1 MAMDRMADVAESM
14 EAPPAARTESPGWGA
29 MEGTAPDLRASLR
42 LVIVAW
48 IFGAAWMYITTGA
61 AMTRYAKI
69 MGLREFGFGLLAA
82 MPYLGALVQLPASY
96 WLERFGHR
104 KGMFITAGLIHR
116 GLWLAIAAIPW
127 LFPAASAEWWW
138 MLLTILVGSTFLA
151 NMMTPAWMTWMA
163 DMVPGRI
170 RGRYFSH
177 RGQYGRFIGVVV
189 TIGMGLAMD
198 WAERADASGVM
209 LRQLL
214 SIALAAAALSGMLD
228 IALFR
233 WVPDQRH
240 SPPQRRVKFT
250 HLLRQPLADRN
261 FRRFLGFS
269 ATLTFAIGYVGQ
281 FIWLY
286 LFDVVGMTNMRANMM
301 LVAVPLIVSM
311 LSFPLW
317 GRMVDRLGCK
327 PVLLIAGLLI
337 VHGGASWILVTPDH
351 WWIGYMGSIS
361 ATAAWPGVELAM
373 MNLLLGISGTRH
385 HARMGSAYIAVHS
398 TVVALAG
405 IASGLFGGFVA
416 QAMAHWE
423 GSIFGWPLTYHGVLL
438 LISAGLRLAAL
449 GWLLGLEEP
458 RAVTTRSAA
467 RFMVAHIYS
476 NLQQAVF
483 APTRGLWRLGR
494 ITWRFIPGRGNRE

>member
-1 MAMDRMADVAESM
+1 MTDVLDSK
-14 EAPPAARTESPGWGA
+14 EAPLTPHEPPGWGSMARTE
-29 MEGTAPDLRASLR
+29 PDLRANLR

-48 IFGAAWMYITTGA
+48 VFGAAWMYVTTGA
-61 AMTRYAKI
+61 AMTRYAKSL
-69 MGLREFGFGLLAA
+69 GLGEFGFGLLAA

-96 WLERFGHR
+96 FLERFGHR
-104 KGMFITAGLIHR
+104 KAMFILAGLLHR
-116 GLWLAIAAIPW
+116 SMWLVIAAIPW
-127 LFPAASAEWWW
+127 FAPQATWWW
-138 MLLTILVGSTFLA
+138 MLLMILVVSTLLA
-151 NMMTPAWMTWMA
+151 NTMTPAWMTWMA

-177 RGQYGRFIGVVV
+177 RGQYGRFVGVIV

-198 WAERADASGVM
+198 WAERADTTGLM
-209 LRQLL
+209 LRQLI
-214 SIALAAAALSGMLD
+214 SIAMVAAALSGMFD

-240 SPPQRRVKFT
+240 SPPQRRVEFM

-317 GRMVDRLGCK
+317 GRMVDKLGCK

-373 MNLLLGISGTRH
+373 MNLLLGISGSQH
-385 HARMGSAYIAVHS
+385 HGRMGSAYVAVHS

-405 IASGLFGGFVA
+405 IASGLFGGFFA
-416 QAMAHWE
+416 EAMSTWK
-423 GSIFGWPLTYHGVLL
+423 GTLFGWPLTYHGLL
-438 LISAGLRLAAL
+438 LLTSAGLRLLAL
-449 GWLLGLEEP
+449 GWLIGLEEP
-458 RAVTTRSAA
+458 RAVTTRNAA
-467 RFMVAHIYS
+467 RYMVAHIYS

-494 ITWRFIPGRGNRE
+494 ITYRFLPLRQRGE